1 MAKTAWG
8 IELGTSSVKAVKL
21 VADRG
26 SATIE
31 EIAIVALSDFGL
43 GSGTSIEDA
52 RSGALNELRQSR
64 GIKKGETVI
73 VSITGQNTLGRIISL
88 LPVSKDRLRETIQN
102 EAKSQIPIKLEE
114 AVWDFQVIEGA
125 AADDELKVNL
135 YAAKKEEVDKIVDCC
150 ENAGLQIT
158 GIQVAPLGIYN
169 YIKYEMDDAV
179 SDACVA
185 IDIGADATEVVIID
199 GQKTYVRVL
208 PVAGND
214 VTKALRAR
222 FKLSAD
228 DAEKLKRRAAKSKD
242 AASVFE
248 AMKPPLKDMVGEI
261 YRAVGFYKSQNDDA
275 NINQLV
281 MMGNGSKLLNIK
293 KFFEQQLQYQVH
305 KVEAPARVT
314 PSRSVDPTELQENIQ
329 SLTVAIGLALQG
341 CNVDGL
347 NYINLIPPSYV
358 SGKALEKLQV
368 PFFVGGALA
377 AAGGVVAML
386 LAIFSTGGVS
396 AVTVQAE
403 QAAAKAS
410 QQKSSYAAQT
420 SLGDDEMKARSLLN
434 LVQGVALVIPAK
446 TIKDKDA
453 NEVVVPGRHLTMNVA
468 AVPGLLLRGVEDGL
482 AEYVDKRNKG
492 DSPQIY
498 RANVKSSV
506 AEMADSIGAQF
517 VSSAYW
523 MVEKPEYR
531 DVDDSGQGG
540 FMAVSREF
548 TLKVY
553 IASELTGSMDETSA
567 QSAIRLAL
575 ASSPSK
581 GFVVEKLR
589 AALMQELKASGQLE
603 GMGED
608 AISKLEFTNLNVVVN
623 DKSGQALANKGELQI
638 GDIIL
643 HSEVNLMEGRR
654 SIKPRQELPT
664 RFAVS
669 EIRVSFTLGPIA
681 PAAEST
687 DVATE

>member
-31 EIAIVALSDFGL
+31 DIAIVALSDFGL
-43 GSGTSIEDA
+43 GSGTSLEDA

-64 GIKKGETVI
+64 GIKKGDQVI

-88 LPVSKDRLRETIQN
+88 PPVSKERVRETIEN

-114 AVWDFQVIEGA
+114 AVWDFQVIEDAG
-125 AADDELKVNL
+125 DEDELKVNL

-242 AASVFE
+242 AAAVFE

-261 YRAVGFYKSQNDDA
+261 YRAVGFYKSQNEDA

-305 KVEAPARVT
+305 KVEAPARIT

-341 CNVDGL
+341 CGVDGL
-347 NYINLIPPSYV
+347 NNVNLIPPSYLQ
-358 SGKALEKLQV
+358 GKALEKLRV
-368 PFFVGGALA
+368 PFFAGGGIA
-377 AAGGVVAML
+377 AAGGLVAL
-386 LAIFSTGGVS
+386 LMAIFSTGGVS
-396 AVTVQAE
+396 AVTTQAE
-403 QAAAKAS
+403 AAAQRSK
-410 QQKSSYAAQT
+410 AQT
-420 SLGDDEMKARSLLN
+420 GTFMAQQPAQDEEFKARSLLN
-434 LVQGVALVIPAK
+434 VVQGVVLAIPA
-446 TIKDKDA
+446 TTTKDKDG
-453 NEVVVPGRHLTMNVA
+453 NEVPVPGRNINMRA
-468 AVPGLLLRGVEDGL
+468 ASVPGVLMRGVEDGL
-482 AEYVDKRNKG
+482 AEYTLKRDKSSDPRL
-492 DSPQIY
+492 Y
-498 RANVKSSV
+498 RANVKNSV
-506 AEMADSIGAQF
+506 AETPDALGVQF
-517 VSSAYW
+517 LNSAFW
-523 MVEKPEYR
+523 VVETPAYQG
-531 DVDDSGQGG
+531 DQDGVGG
-540 FMAVSREF
+540 FMTMTR
-548 TLKVY
+548 TYTYKVY
-553 IASELTGSMDETSA
+553 VASELTSSIDEATAHNNVRS
-567 QSAIRLAL
+567 AL
-575 ASSPSK
+575 AATATK

-589 AALMQELKASGQLE
+589 AALIAELKASGQLE
-603 GMGED
+603 GMSD
-608 AISKLEFTNLNVVVN
+608 DRIAKLEFPNLEVVVN
-623 DKSGQALANKGELQI
+623 DKSSQALVSKPEMMIADVLQ
-638 GDIIL
+638 
-643 HSEVNLMEGRR
+643 HSERPFQEGPR
-654 SIKPRQELPT
+654 SIKPRVELPT

-669 EIRVSFTLGPIA
+669 EIRITLRLDPIA
-681 PAAEST
+681 PPAES
-687 DVATE
+687 AEEPAGG